1 MGDFYMCL
9 NLSGLFF
16 RKGAD
21 KLRLA
26 SRVTGIFLLI
36 GLFPAQAGSFQ
47 KMISEHDAVRRGL
60 ERPEIIQQMKSRADL
75 AESDVMEARTWENP
89 EFSYDQETRNDD
101 LGNIME
107 RNYMLSQKVSISG
120 QRAIRTE
127 AAQQRRDAAFLE
139 TENWRLEKT
148 AEIRK
153 KFYQVLYQQ
162 RLMEIYAQISSAM
175 DSLANVMQE
184 RKKAG
189 DISRYDLN
197 RLKQEQ
203 SLLMAEQRQ
212 ALAEEKRLAQEL
224 FAVIGSDG
232 EQPTQW
238 AGVTGSLFPGASA
251 GNLEDLLEQA
261 ENHPGLTAMK
271 LRTKAFGTD
280 ERHAK
285 RSWLP
290 DIDLHMGYKDADE
303 ADADAIL
310 LGVSLPIPVF
320 DRKAGAQQRASAS
333 RRHLQ
338 TEFALT
344 LAEKKGSIRGLW
356 RQDQELAAAIQALAE
371 ADSAALLETAQIAY
385 KAGEIG
391 ILEILDAHRSAF
403 EHQVKLLDLM
413 KSARMVRIDL
423 ELNTGGI
430 IQ

>member
-1 MGDFYMCL
+1 
-9 NLSGLFF
+9 
-16 RKGAD
+16 
-21 KLRLA
+21 
-26 SRVTGIFLLI
+26 
-36 GLFPAQAGSFQ
+36 
-47 KMISEHDAVRRGL
+47 
-60 ERPEIIQQMKSRADL
+60 
-75 AESDVMEARTWENP
+75 
-89 EFSYDQETRNDD
+89 
-101 LGNIME
+101 
-107 RNYMLSQKVSISG
+107 MLSQKVSISG

-139 TENWRLEKT
+139 MENWRLEKT

-162 RLMEIYAQISSAM
+162 QLMEIYAQISSAM
-175 DSLANVMQE
+175 DSLAKVMQE

-212 ALAEEKRLAQEL
+212 ALAEGKRLTQEL
-224 FAVIGSDG
+224 FANIGLNDG
-232 EQPTQW
+232 QPTQW
-238 AGVTGSLFPGASA
+238 AGVTGSLFPGAPA

-261 ENHPGLTAMK
+261 ENQPGLTAMK

-290 DIDLHMGYKDADE
+290 DIDLHMGYKDSNE
-303 ADADAIL
+303 ADGDAIL

-320 DRKAGAQQRASAS
+320 DRKTGAQQRASAF

-338 TEFALT
+338 TEYILALT
-344 LAEKKGSIRGLW
+344 EKKGSIRGLW
-356 RQDQELAAAIQALAE
+356 HQDQELAAAIQALAE

-413 KSARMVRIDL
+413 KSARMVKIDL

-430 IQ
+430 I

>member
-1 MGDFYMCL
+1 MCL
-9 NLSGLFF
+9 NVSGLFF
-16 RKGAD
+16 RKGAG
-21 KLRLA
+21 KLWLA
-26 SRVTGIFLLI
+26 SRVTGLFLLI

-47 KMISEHDAVRRGL
+47 KMISEHDAVRHGL
-60 ERPEIIQQMKSRADL
+60 ERPEIIQQMKSRMDL

-89 EFSYDQETRNDD
+89 EFSYDQETRDD
-101 LGNIME
+101 GPGNITE

-139 TENWRLEKT
+139 MENWRLEKT

-162 RLMEIYAQISSAM
+162 QLMEIYAQMSSAM

-212 ALAEEKRLAQEL
+212 ALAEGKRLTQEL
-224 FAVIGSDG
+224 FANIGLNDG
-232 EQPTQW
+232 QPTQW
-238 AGVTGSLFPGASA
+238 AGVTGSLFPGAPA

-261 ENHPGLTAMK
+261 ENQPGLTAMK
-271 LRTKAFGTD
+271 LRTKAFGMD

-290 DIDLHMGYKDADE
+290 DIDLHMGYKDSNE
-303 ADADAIL
+303 ADGDAIL

-320 DRKAGAQQRASAS
+320 DRKTGAQQRASAF

-338 TEFALT
+338 TEYILALG
-344 LAEKKGSIRGLW
+344 EKKGSIRGLW

-413 KSARMVRIDL
+413 KSARMVKIDL

-430 IQ
+430 I

>member
-1 MGDFYMCL
+1 MGEFYMCL
-9 NLSGLFF
+9 NVSDLFF

-26 SRVTGIFLLI
+26 SRVTGLFLLI

-47 KMISEHDAVRRGL
+47 KIISEHDAVRYGL
-60 ERPEIIQQMKSRADL
+60 ERPEIIQQIKSQTDL

-89 EFSYDQETRNDD
+89 EFSYDQEARNDD

-107 RNYMLSQKVSISG
+107 RNYMLSQKVNISG
-120 QRAIRTE
+120 QRAIRAE
-127 AAQQRRDAAFLE
+127 AAQQRRDVALLE
-139 TENWRLEKT
+139 MENWRLEKT

-153 KFYQVLYQQ
+153 TFYQVLYQQ
-162 RLMEIYAQISSAM
+162 QLMEIYAQISSAM
-175 DSLANVMQE
+175 DSLAKVMQE

-203 SLLMAEQRQ
+203 ALLMAEQRQ

-224 FAVIGSDG
+224 FAAIGLDD
-232 EQPTQW
+232 EQATQR

-271 LRTKAFGTD
+271 LRIKAFGTD

-290 DIDLHMGYKDADE
+290 DLDLHMGYKDTNE

-338 TEFALT
+338 TEYTLA

-356 RQDQELAAAIQALAE
+356 HQDQELAAAIQALAE